1 MAIKA
6 IMARDNLGVENG
18 KLILQ
23 DFGSV
28 SESVRNT
35 KINRRFDINDLL
47 VIIDEDKDK
56 YYLIPINKKS
66 EFIRLSTGSI
76 DYESDISD
84 YNIDHYEVDGDIVE
98 YSDTRKI
105 RLPIKRDDDDSIRR
119 RRDTDDYVFPESN
132 TAALELLESYS
143 NLMIAD
149 DPSTK
154 RQFQTYVSQLR
165 DGKLTEKSMAALMS
179 MIGVKKFTGFYIE
192 HTGHTF
198 LPKHSEKALNR
209 DTRERREE
217 RKDERRRGDVRR

>member
-6 IMARDNLGVENG
+6 IMAKDNIGVENG

-47 VIIDEDKDK
+47 VVIDEDKDK
-56 YYLIPINKKS
+56 FYLIPINKKS

-76 DYESDISD
+76 DHESDIAD
-84 YNIDHYEVDGDIVE
+84 YNIDYFELDGEIVE
-98 YSDTRKI
+98 YSDSRKI

-132 TAALELLESYS
+132 TAVLELLESYS

-149 DPSTK
+149 DPATK

-165 DGKLTEKSMAALMS
+165 DGKLTEKSMSALMS

-209 DTRERREE
+209 DNRRREE
-217 RKDERRRGDVRR
+217 RYDERPRRGEDRR